1 MRLKSRSVRKGA
13 RSDGEDRRKAILRA
27 AVTVFS
33 RRGFE
38 RGTTREI
45 AKAAGCNIAAI
56 RYYFGDKAGLIASV
70 MESSMEAL
78 MEGGGHPVLAPPGPR
93 VEPREELRTWIL
105 WVLRTGRRKRRSSA
119 SPGAGADLLMHA
131 LTLRGETARHLAAR
145 LGAPVRGNILKLV
158 DQLCGGTIAPDVR
171 EHACAFIFN
180 LCSRFAE
187 GGPIL
192 ENMGIAVPEDDAEI
206 EVLAD
211 RLTNFVIGGLHTMT
225 SFAADKPANGVR
237 S

>member
-1 MRLKSRSVRKGA
+1 M
-13 RSDGEDRRKAILRA
+13 
-27 AVTVFS
+27 TVFS

-38 RGTTREI
+38 RGSTREI

-119 SPGAGADLLMHA
+119 SPGAGADPAHA
-131 LTLRGETARHLAAR
+131 RADAEGRDSPPPRRAPSDRIGLRTPSCSSTAR
-145 LGAPVRGNILKLV
+145 PVG
-158 DQLCGGTIAPDVR
+158 
-171 EHACAFIFN
+171 
-180 LCSRFAE
+180 CSRSPAPT
-187 GGPIL
+187 GP
-192 ENMGIAVPEDDAEI
+192 GSDTA
-206 EVLAD
+206 
-211 RLTNFVIGGLHTMT
+211 
-225 SFAADKPANGVR
+225 S
-237 S
+237 